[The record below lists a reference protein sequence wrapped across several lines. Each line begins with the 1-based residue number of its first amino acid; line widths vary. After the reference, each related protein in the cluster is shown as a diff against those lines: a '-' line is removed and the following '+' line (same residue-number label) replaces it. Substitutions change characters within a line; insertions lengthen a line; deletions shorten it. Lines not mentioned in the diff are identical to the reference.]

1 MNKTDISHI
10 VSARVGI
17 TPSVALEAIN
27 ATFEAIAKGMVSPDD
42 GRVEL
47 RGFGTFYTKSR
58 KARELRN
65 LNTGEMFQVPVKR
78 VPFFRPGKDLKILV
92 EL

>member
-17 TPSVALEAIN
+17 PSSLALQAIE
-27 ATFEAIAKGMVSPDD
+27 ATFEAIAKGMAEVD
-42 GRVEL
+42 GKVEL
-47 RGFGTFYTKSR
+47 RGFGTFYTKQR
-58 KARELRN
+58 PAREGRDPRN
-65 LNTGEMFQVPVKR
+65 GTVIQIPAKR
-78 VPFFRPGKDLKILV
+78 VPFFKAGKDLKILV

>member
-10 VSARVGI
+10 VSVRIGI
-17 TPSVALEAIN
+17 PSSLALDAIE
-27 ATFEAIAKGMVSPDD
+27 ATFDAIAKGMAETD

-47 RGFGTFYTKSR
+47 RGFGTFYTKQR
-58 KARELRN
+58 PAREGRDPRN
-65 LNTGEMFQVPVKR
+65 GTVIQIPAKR
-78 VPFFRPGKDLKILV
+78 VPFFKAGKDLKILV